1 MMRKTLS
8 LALSA
13 LAALAFALAFNSCAG
28 APPAVIEPPPA
39 ELSAEELERIEF
51 DAILALLEQG
61 RMDEALARLAPLEE
75 KNPLKRD
82 YPLLHASVLLS
93 MDRLDEARALIKA
106 ELAKASDNL
115 AALYILS
122 EIERFAGN
130 AAAQKAALDALIKA
144 DPTHADGQAALGDLL
159 YNGKN
164 YRGAEEAYRKALG
177 RDEAH
182 VEALLG
188 LARVQYRREDLKG
201 ALESLDKARA
211 SAPGDPIVR
220 LDRSRIL
227 YELGRYEECERELD
241 EAVRLA
247 PDSAWN
253 YVERGRL
260 YLDTGRLAQA
270 EADFS
275 RSIELNPDY
284 FLPYV
289 YRAGIREEAGR
300 DREALA
306 DYLLI
311 TELYP
316 EYWYAFESI
325 GVLSYRQELWKEAQ
339 QAFDKAAGSSS
350 AHPEYYIA
358 AGLAL
363 MRGGDVRAAKDY
375 AGKAMPKINRERYPA
390 EWLMLRLIFDQT
402 DMSTELELRIAG
414 EKSLDLKSSMLYYL
428 GAYWLGRGK
437 TELGAKYIRMS
448 YDEDRQGTVARRLA
462 EADLKRL
469 DK

>member
-1 MMRKTLS
+1 MKRKTLS
-8 LALSA
+8 LSISA
-13 LAALAFALAFNSCAG
+13 LIALAFALAFYSCAG
-28 APPAVIEPPPA
+28 GPPATVAPPPA
-39 ELSAEELERIEF
+39 ELSAEELERLEL
-51 DAILALLEQG
+51 DAIFSLLEKG
-61 RMDEALARLAPLEE
+61 RMDEALSRLSVLEE
-75 KNPLKRD
+75 KNPLNRD
-82 YPLLHASVLLS
+82 YPLLHASVLMS
-93 MDRLDEARALIKA
+93 MDRLDDARSLIKA
-106 ELAKASDNL
+106 ELAEAADNL

-130 AAAQKAALDALIKA
+130 AAAQKSALDALIKA
-144 DPTHADGQAALGDLL
+144 DPAHADGQAALGDLL

-177 RDEAH
+177 REEAH

-188 LARVQYRREDLKG
+188 LARVQYRREDVKG
-201 ALESLDKARA
+201 ALDTLDKAKA
-211 SAPGDPIVR
+211 AAPGDPIVR

-227 YELGRYEECERELD
+227 YELGRYDECESELD

-289 YRAGIREEAGR
+289 YRAGIREEAGK
-300 DREALA
+300 DMEALA
-306 DYLLI
+306 DYKLI
-311 TELYP
+311 TTIYP

-325 GVLSYRQELWKEAQ
+325 GVLSYRQGLWKEAQ
-339 QAFDKAAGSSS
+339 AAFDKAAASSS

-363 MRGGDVRAAKDY
+363 MRGGEARAAKDY
-375 AGKAMPKINRERYPA
+375 ASKALPKINRERNPA

-402 DMSTELELRIAG
+402 DMSSELELRIAA

-428 GAYWLGRGK
+428 GAYWLGRGR

-448 YDEDRQGTVARRLA
+448 YDDNRLGTVARRLA

-469 DK
+469 E